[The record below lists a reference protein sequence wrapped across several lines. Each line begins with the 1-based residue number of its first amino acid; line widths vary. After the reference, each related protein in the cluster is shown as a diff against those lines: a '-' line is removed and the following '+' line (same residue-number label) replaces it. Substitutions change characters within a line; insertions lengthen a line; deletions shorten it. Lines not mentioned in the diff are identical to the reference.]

1 VGAVVRD
8 RSRLLLVLRAHP
20 PAAGT
25 WSLPGGRREDGESD
39 SQACAREVTEETG
52 LTVDV
57 GPLAGVVEIDA
68 GTGITYVVRDY
79 VCTVTGG
86 TLSAGDDA
94 AEVGWFTVQQAA
106 SLPTSSGLLA
116 HLGAWGVLP
125 QQG

>member
-1 VGAVVRD
+1 
-8 RSRLLLVLRAHP
+8 
-20 PAAGT
+20 
-25 WSLPGGRREDGESD
+25 
-39 SQACAREVTEETG
+39 VTEETG
-52 LTVDV
+52 LIVDV